1 MLDPPS
7 KFLFIWPGVGPAGA
21 IFCCSFSFLFYS
33 LFLSHLDDSV
43 AAAAAAVK
51 SLQLCPTL
59 CDPMDCSLPGF
70 SIHGI
75 LQARVLE
82 LGAIAF
88 FLDDSNMQQNGE
100 PLIYFMVWPWPWPL
114 CTGWSLLW
122 AELYPIQLHAE
133 ISLVVQWQR
142 ICLPM
147 QGTLV
152 WSLVLEDS
160 TLHWATKPVDHN
172 YWSPHTLETMLCNK
186 RSHCNEKPVYN
197 H

>member
-1 MLDPPS
+1 MRPHRRQPIRLSRPWDSPG
-7 KFLFIWPGVGPAGA
+7 KNTGVG
-21 IFCCSFSFLFYS
+21 CHFL
-33 LFLSHLDDSV
+33 LQCMK
-43 AAAAAAVK
+43 VK
-51 SLQLCPTL
+51 SESEVAQSCSTL